1 MTEETPLHKKA
12 VVFTIPSM
20 DDVVAERDIAY
31 ASVDNHD
38 LLLDVYRPSSVAAG
52 QRLPGV
58 IFIHGGPVP
67 PDFPRKDSGQY
78 QSWGKL
84 AAASELVGITFNHD
98 YHAPEQLPQSAAN
111 VLAAIAFVR
120 ENAARFHLDPNR
132 ICLWTCSGGGPHICF
147 ALRDQPAYV
156 RCLVV
161 YYAIMDVQ
169 PVSFLVDALSEE
181 EVRRYS
187 AVSHIQDK
195 PLLFP
200 TLLVRTGLD
209 NEGLNETITRFA
221 AQDRAMNSPIEVI
234 NHPQGQHGFDI
245 LDDNLRSQQII
256 ERTLAFIQEN
266 I

>member
-1 MTEETPLHKKA
+1 MTEETPFHQRA
-12 VVFTIPSM
+12 VVFTIPGM
-20 DDVVAERDIAY
+20 DDVLVERDIAY
-31 ASVDNHD
+31 ASVDDHD
-38 LLLDVYRPSSVAAG
+38 LLLDVYRPSTVAPQ

-67 PDFPRKDSGQY
+67 IDFPRKDSGQY

-84 AAASELVGITFNHD
+84 AAVSELVGITFNHD
-98 YHAPEQLPQSAAN
+98 YHAPGQLPQSAAN

-120 ENAARFHLDPNR
+120 ENAARFHLDPTR

-161 YYAIMDVQ
+161 YYAIMDAQ
-169 PVSFLVDALSEE
+169 PVQFLVDALSEV

-195 PLLFP
+195 PLPFP
-200 TLLVRTGLD
+200 TLLVRAGLD
-209 NEGLNETITRFA
+209 NKGLNETITRFA
-221 AQDRAMNSPIEVI
+221 TQALAMNSPVEVI

-245 LDDNLRSQQII
+245 LDDDPRSQQII
-256 ERTLAFIQEN
+256 ARTLAFIQEN